1 MNSKDLDTLE
11 YIISTFSPAIPLFV
25 GVCFLISFL
34 YNVGFYYGLNINLSL
49 IPISI
54 IDITNSTIKFSIISA
69 IALLIGS
76 IVRKKD
82 TPMSNIAKSESVED
96 PQVNTKKTY
105 FINNMN
111 ITEILKDRWKNILFI
126 LMLLVLIFF
135 WGMRSQLIF
144 PLMIS
149 LIWLSFKTFNI
160 NMVKLLNVAALIISL
175 GFGWGIYIRE
185 IVASNVTLKFN
196 HKITNAYLI
205 QNLDKGVLCKI
216 EKNILFLPWEE
227 IESMQY
233 LIPSLYQ
240 GYYCKKYN
248 FCR

>member
-1 MNSKDLDTLE
+1 MNSKDLDTME

-25 GVCFLISFL
+25 GICFLISFL
-34 YNVGFYYGLNINLSL
+34 YNLGFYYGLNLNLSV

-54 IDITNSTIKFSIISA
+54 IDITNSTIKFSIVSA

-76 IVRKKD
+76 IIRKND
-82 TPMSNIAKSESVED
+82 TVVSTTENSGSIED
-96 PQVNTKKTY
+96 SQKIIKKNY
-105 FINNMN
+105 FMNNMTF
-111 ITEILKDRWKNILFI
+111 TEILIDRWKNGLFI
-126 LMLLVLIFF
+126 LMLLILMFF
-135 WGMRSQLIF
+135 WGTRSQFIF

-160 NMVKLLNVAALIISL
+160 NLIKLLNLVALIISV
-175 GFGWGIYIRE
+175 GYGWGIYIRE
-185 IVASNVTLKFN
+185 IETTNITLKIN
-196 HKITNAYLI
+196 QKITNGYLV

-233 LIPSLYQ
+233 LIPSLYR
-240 GYYCKKYN
+240 GYYCKKYK
-248 FCR
+248 FC

>member
-34 YNVGFYYGLNINLSL
+34 YNLGFYYGLNIDLSL

-76 IVRKKD
+76 IIRKRD
-82 TPMSNIAKSESVED
+82 TPISNIEKSESIGNS
-96 PQVNTKKTY
+96 QVNTKKTY
-105 FINNMN
+105 FINNMI

-126 LMLLVLIFF
+126 LMLLALIFF
-135 WGMRSQLIF
+135 WGTRSQLVF
-144 PLMIS
+144 PLMLS

-160 NMVKLLNVAALIISL
+160 NIIKLLNVAALIISL
-175 GFGWGIYIRE
+175 GLGWGIYIRE
-185 IVASNVTLKFN
+185 IKTTNVMLKIN
-196 HKITNAYLI
+196 QKMTNAYLI

-216 EKNILFLPWEE
+216 ENNILFLSWDE
-227 IESMQY
+227 IESIQY

-240 GYYCKKYN
+240 GYYCKKYK
-248 FCR
+248 FCN